1 MTTWIHQSSVPE
13 HTAESGAFMYN
24 VLNEEVF
31 LLFIYV
37 FHIPVKYTVIMDHK
51 NYCK

>member
-13 HTAESGAFMYN
+13 HTAESGAFIYI

-31 LLFIYV
+31 VLFICV
-37 FHIPVKYTVIMDHK
+37 FHIPVKYMVIMDNKHYYK
-51 NYCK
+51 